1 MARLVATLHDRP
13 DLDVVMGARVGL
25 LGHAIE
31 RSMVRHYLGRVFA
44 TASSIVLDL
53 DVYDTQCGAKVFRA
67 GPALSAALAEPFVSR
82 WVFDVELLSR
92 LHKGRAGV
100 SGLPAS
106 AFLEV
111 PLSEWHD
118 VHGTKLGARSA
129 LRAVADLAR
138 IALNGRRRPHRAP

>member
-1 MARLVATLHDRP
+1 
-13 DLDVVMGARVGL
+13 VGL

-53 DVYDTQCGAKVFRA
+53 DVYDTQCGAKAFRA
-67 GPALSAALAEPFVSR
+67 GPTLRAALADPFASR

-92 LHKGRAGV
+92 LHGGSAGAP
-100 SGLPAS
+100 GLPAS

-111 PLSEWHD
+111 PLNEWHD
-118 VHGTKLGARSA
+118 VHGTKLGVRSA
-129 LRAVADLAR
+129 ARAVADLAR
-138 IALNGRRRPHRAP
+138 IALSSRRRRACRHST